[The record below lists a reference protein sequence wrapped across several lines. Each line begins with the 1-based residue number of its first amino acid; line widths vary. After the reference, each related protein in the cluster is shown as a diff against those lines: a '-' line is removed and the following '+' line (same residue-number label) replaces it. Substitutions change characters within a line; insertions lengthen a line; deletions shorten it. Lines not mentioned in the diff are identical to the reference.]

1 MTQQSNIP
9 SDKRRPGTFL
19 TLDFESGPVGL
30 VTVGRAIALI
40 GAKTAAGTGTVAEPA
55 LVGSPDEC
63 DTIAGKGSILALMG
77 KKVFETFKKLG
88 GSAQVYLVPVA
99 DPAGTAALFTFTCTG
114 DTTEAGDLVIKIAGR
129 TIRVP
134 LALGLSA
141 ANTAVAIEE
150 AIDARIADLPGTAG
164 SATTVCTFTSAV
176 TGVNGNGISVETI
189 KSPAGMAVVAA
200 ASATV
205 GVGAIDITA
214 ALDSLGTREYQS
226 IAISNTLA
234 PDVTDLV
241 AHLTEM
247 WASGKKRFRH
257 AFMGNSETLGTA
269 TTLAGGADT
278 KEIVVTS
285 YEGSGSLPGEIG
297 ACIGAMR
304 LTREKPSHNYDGTEL
319 PLFAPSDTLAYTDTE
334 VETALDGGVTPLTK
348 LDNGFAK
355 MERLVTTQTTDSA
368 GNPFEN
374 LRDLSNS
381 WVPAYYAKQIDFALA
396 RAINGRNLD
405 SKLLRSLKS
414 IAYRILLLGQV
425 NGDLHNVEAH
435 AGELQVSPHPSI
447 PTRALVDV
455 PTAVV
460 PNAHQVDTTMR
471 VIVEGAQ
478 A

>member
-1 MTQQSNIP
+1 MAQQSNIP

-55 LVGSPDEC
+55 LVGSDAEC
-63 DTIAGKGSILALMG
+63 DAIAGQGSILALMG

-114 DTTEAGDLVIKIAGR
+114 TTTEAGDLVIKIAGR

-134 LALGLSA
+134 LALGVTD
-141 ANTAVAIEE
+141 ANCAIAIEE

-164 SATTVCTFTSAV
+164 SATTVCTFTTAV

-189 KSPAGMAVVAA
+189 SAPAGMAVVAA

-205 GVGAIDITA
+205 GAGAIDVTA

-234 PDVTDLV
+234 ADVTDLA

-247 WASGKKRFRH
+247 WAAGKKRFRH
-257 AFMGNSETLGTA
+257 AFMGNRDTLATA
-269 TTLAGGADT
+269 TTVASGADT
-278 KEIVVTS
+278 HEIVVAS
-285 YEGSGSLPGEIG
+285 YEGSGSMPGEI
-297 ACIGAMR
+297 AASVAAMR
-304 LTREKPSHNYDGTEL
+304 LTKDKPSQNYDGTEL

-334 VETALDGGVTPLTK
+334 VETALAGGVTPLTK

-374 LRDLSNS
+374 LRDFTNS
-381 WVPAYYAKQIDFALA
+381 WVPAYYAKQVDFALA
-396 RAINGRNLD
+396 RAIGGRNLD
-405 SKLLRSLKS
+405 SKLLRSLRS
-414 IAYRILLLGQV
+414 IAYRILLLGQE
-425 NGDLHNVEAH
+425 NNDIHNVEAR
-435 AGELQVSPHPSI
+435 AGEIQVSPHPSI
-447 PTRALVDV
+447 PTRALTDV
-455 PTAVV
+455 PISPV
-460 PNAHQVDTTMR
+460 PNAHQVDTTVR

-478 A
+478 